1 MVAISPFDVVN
12 VSMREPGNV
21 KKRRVVGAKK
31 RNAPGDAASAIPK
44 GTTSDPYVQFTSDTL
59 DIMDAFSNMKGFHIF
74 KDNAPIHTPESVDS
88 IILERDYIP
97 AYLPPYSPELNP
109 IELFWKV
116 LKDRVKGGKL
126 TDIETLSS
134 RVGN

>member
-1 MVAISPFDVVN
+1 MGMAVFHLS
-12 VSMREPGNV
+12 
-21 KKRRVVGAKK
+21 
-31 RNAPGDAASAIPK
+31 IPLGFQQ
-44 GTTSDPYVQFTSDTL
+44 GTNPLHYSL
-59 DIMDAFSNMKGFHIF
+59 
-74 KDNAPIHTPESVDS
+74 DS

-134 RVGN
+134 RGLRVVGMFLLSIWKILFNIL